1 MFGIKLNST
10 LTKLLERLEGNA
22 EAQDILEKGSISM
35 KALLA
40 FHSEHWSHVGVKEL
54 LTPLDFAFKKVPERG
69 TAYTDEFKEHLEKLR
84 SEQEEKDY
92 QAMVRRDGL
101 GAMLEDREE
110 LTPAQMAKQV
120 KEQIT
125 TVFNVLVSVV
135 SVVFAVWY
143 WTGSSTHM
151 EPPTRVLLCL
161 FGGILVLVADV
172 VVYNSYLRKIE
183 EARVRERSKKERKTV
198 VKTLD

>member
-1 MFGIKLNST
+1 MFEIRLNSK
-10 LTKLLERLEGNA
+10 LKKLLERLEDNA
-22 EAQDILEKGSISM
+22 EVQDILEKGSISM

-40 FHSEHWSHVGVKEL
+40 YHGEHWSHFAMKEL
-54 LTPLDFAFKKVPERG
+54 LTPLDFVFKKVPERG
-69 TAYTDEFKEHLEKLR
+69 AAYTDEFKEHLEQLR

-101 GAMLEDREE
+101 GAMLENGEV
-110 LTPAQMAKQV
+110 LTPAQMTKQV
-120 KEQIT
+120 KEQVT
-125 TVFNVLVSVV
+125 TVFNILVSVV

-143 WTGSSTHM
+143 WTGSSTRM

-198 VKTLD
+198 VKTLG